1 MSAARGSLPHLPR
14 PYTRLP
20 PRSPSSRSTLCF
32 SSRSSSF
39 SSSSFQS
46 SSSSPRPS
54 HFCDDD
60 ARSLARSV
68 ASSPVPLSMSMRP
81 KSLAFVA
88 LELLLLAFCNS
99 KKRTTTMMVFSTSS
113 FSVARGGHK
122 KVLLLQRS
130 IEITTTSSFLPTTK
144 ARVWLCGRRRRRRL
158 QSRATFWNLEFV
170 FCICISAYNLLSS
183 VGHTKKIERER
194 ERERER
200 PFYFI

>member
-1 MSAARGSLPHLPR
+1 
-14 PYTRLP
+14 
-20 PRSPSSRSTLCF
+20 
-32 SSRSSSF
+32 
-39 SSSSFQS
+39 
-46 SSSSPRPS
+46 
-54 HFCDDD
+54 
-60 ARSLARSV
+60 
-68 ASSPVPLSMSMRP
+68 
-81 KSLAFVA
+81 
-88 LELLLLAFCNS
+88 
-99 KKRTTTMMVFSTSS
+99 MVFSTSS

-200 PFYFI
+200 EALLFYLMKSEKVLCGRDDEKRRDESFDFFLDRKKFLRGG